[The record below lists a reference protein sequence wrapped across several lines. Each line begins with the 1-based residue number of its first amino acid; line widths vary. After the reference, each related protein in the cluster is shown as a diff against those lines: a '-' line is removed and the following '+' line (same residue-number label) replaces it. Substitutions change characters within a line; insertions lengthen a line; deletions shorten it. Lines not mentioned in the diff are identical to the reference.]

1 MTDERPTATV
11 PSWAAF
17 FDEHRYAAFVA
28 AVAHELEGRNDVVQI
43 EDGVAHVTLE
53 GEEEAHSFG
62 LQNLAQICN
71 QAEEDE
77 WPEIIRHHFDG
88 VVRSTT
94 GDQLAGLADDYD
106 RVREV
111 LKVRLYPTDAVED
124 SLDGLEHRLVG
135 EGLVAVLTY
144 DLPDAVATVPPSDLA
159 RWPIDADEAFALG
172 LRNVL
177 AEKGIEHERIELES
191 GAVFSAMVGDS
202 FFVTS
207 RLLSLETFIS
217 PTSQF
222 GALVAV
228 PNRHTL
234 LWAPIVDLSVLDVL
248 NALLVIAYRRYE
260 EGPGS
265 LSPYVYWWRPDG
277 SLVTLP
283 AEFHG
288 DALQFSPPPDFLEDC
303 LNELSAPHDDGYGPN

>member
-1 MTDERPTATV
+1 MTDERATASV

-17 FDEHRYAAFVA
+17 FDEHRYAAFVD
-28 AVAHELEGRNDVVQI
+28 AVAYELQGRNDVVQI
-43 EDGVAHVTLE
+43 EDGIAHVTLD
-53 GEEEAHSFG
+53 GEEEAHAFG

-71 QAEEDE
+71 QANEEE

-88 VVRSTT
+88 VVASTT
-94 GDQLAGLADDYD
+94 GDQLAGIADDFEQ
-106 RVREV
+106 VKEV
-111 LKVRLYPTDAVED
+111 LKVRLYPADAVED
-124 SLDGLEHRLVG
+124 SLEGLQHRVVG
-135 EGLVAVLTY
+135 EGLIAVLAY
-144 DLPDAVATVPPSDLA
+144 DLPDAVATVPRGDLA
-159 RWPIDADEAFALG
+159 KWPIDADQAFALG

-177 AEKGIEHERIELES
+177 AETDIEHERIELEG

-207 RLLSLETFIS
+207 RLLSLETFIA
-217 PTSQF
+217 PTSQH

-234 LWAPIVDLSVLDVL
+234 LWAPIVDLAVLDVL

-265 LSPYVYWWRPDG
+265 LSPYVYWWRPDDT
-277 SLVTLP
+277 LVTLP
-283 AEFHG
+283 AEIHG

-303 LNELSAPHDDGYGPN
+303 LNELAAPYNDGYGPN